1 MLSGSA
7 LPISPSHPFAFSEVE
22 GAIAKRFEKIVAAYG
37 ARTAIK
43 TTHNSLTY
51 DELNYRANLIAS
63 SIAQGY
69 SIRNRPIA
77 LFFDPGVDDI
87 ASLLAILKSGNCYV
101 PLDPGYPAARNVRI
115 LEDAGPN
122 LLLTNS
128 AHLSAA
134 RQLQNSGL
142 DLLNIDELSAGS
154 NSSQHNL
161 HLNIK
166 PDEPAYIIYTS
177 GSSGEPK
184 GVVQTQR
191 NVLFDIR
198 RQGIDL
204 KTTIDDRYG
213 LLFASSSSASVCHIF
228 GALLNGATVLPFD
241 IRQEGFKRL
250 TRWLAT
256 EEITILDINVAMFRQ
271 WCAALEDNPD
281 LTPGAPSLFP
291 KLRIL
296 APGSEPVYQRD
307 VDLYRR
313 YFSPDC
319 LMQNALGTTE
329 TRTVTQY
336 YLTHD
341 TCLREKLVPVGHA
354 IEGKEVLLL
363 DESRREVAYGEIGEI
378 AVRSRY
384 LSPGYWQQPELT
396 DAVFLRDPQDDRLR
410 TYLTGDLGRID
421 EDGLLVH
428 LGRKDFQVKIR
439 GYRVEI
445 AEVETALFKLTGLAA
460 AAAAFEDQSGN
471 QQLAAYLV
479 VDRKNIPSIRDLRT
493 ALLQQLPNY
502 AVPTR
507 FEFLNALPT
516 TLNGKLD
523 RKALPVPQS
532 NPINN
537 REAFEKPT
545 GRYEPRLARL
555 YEEVLAVEPVGAT
568 DDFFD
573 LGGHS
578 LLATQLMLRIED
590 EFAQQLPISTVVKA
604 PTVRELSALLG
615 QRTFGARYNCLVQI
629 QAGEKSKK
637 TPLFCL
643 HGNGG
648 NALQFHRFAS
658 YLPADQPV
666 YGFDPLGLE
675 GDIRPHATIEQMSAH
690 YLAEMK
696 SVQSSGPYL
705 LCGYSMGGLIALDI
719 ATRLRHAGEEVSLLA
734 LFDTDFPGIYEEH
747 VQPGWRARIALRS
760 RLRRRLCQLQYHGHL
775 LRRQGAPSALAT
787 EYIQN
792 QHLAAALRYRPQE
805 YAGRI
810 TYFRADGR
818 EDRRP
823 NPHHDGG
830 WGRVRHAEIEIYDI
844 RGNHCLIQ
852 EPYVGELARLMQR
865 CLERTQPCCN
875 FLSD

>member
-1 MLSGSA
+1 LG
-7 LPISPSHPFAFSEVE
+7 
-22 GAIAKRFEKIVAAYG
+22 
-37 ARTAIK
+37 
-43 TTHNSLTY
+43 
-51 DELNYRANLIAS
+51 
-63 SIAQGY
+63 
-69 SIRNRPIA
+69 RP
-77 LFFDPGVDDI
+77 V
-87 ASLLAILKSGNCYV
+87 
-101 PLDPGYPAARNVRI
+101 
-115 LEDAGPN
+115 
-122 LLLTNS
+122 
-128 AHLSAA
+128 
-134 RQLQNSGL
+134 
-142 DLLNIDELSAGS
+142 LNIDDLRPDN
-154 NSSQHNL
+154 NSFYENPK
-161 HLNIK
+161 LNIQ
-166 PDEPAYIIYTS
+166 PGEPAYIIYTS

-184 GVVQTQR
+184 GVVQTHR

-204 KTTIDDRYG
+204 KTTLDDRYG

-228 GALLNGATVLPFD
+228 GALLNGAAVFPFD
-241 IRQEGFKRL
+241 IREQGFKRL
-250 TRWLAT
+250 TQWLAS
-256 EEITILDINVAMFRQ
+256 EEITILDINVAIFRQ
-271 WCAALEDNPD
+271 WCETFEKQNQL
-281 LTPGAPSLFP
+281 LSQTQSQFP
-291 KLRIL
+291 KLRLL
-296 APGSEPVYQRD
+296 APGSEPVYARD
-307 VDLYRR
+307 VELYRR
-313 YFSPDC
+313 YFSPEC

-336 YLTHD
+336 YLTH
-341 TCLREKLVPVGHA
+341 TTPLEGSLVPVGQA

-363 DESRREVAYGEIGEI
+363 DSSHQEVGAGEIGEI

-396 DAVFLRDPQDDRLR
+396 AAVFQTDPHDSELR
-410 TYLTGDLGRID
+410 TYFTGDLGRFNKEGQLI
-421 EDGLLVH
+421 H

-445 AEVETALFKLTGLAA
+445 AEVEMALFKTTGLAA
-460 AAAAFEDQSGN
+460 AAAAFEDHSGN

-479 VDRKNIPSIRDLRT
+479 VNRENIPSIRDLRT
-493 ALLQQLPNY
+493 ALLQQLPDY

-537 REAFEKPT
+537 REAFEEPI
-545 GRYEPRLARL
+545 GHCEPRLARL

-590 EFAQQLPISTVVKA
+590 EFAQQLPISAVVKA
-604 PTVRELSALLG
+604 PTVRELSALLDQNATG
-615 QRTFGARYNCLVQI
+615 TRRNCLVQI
-629 QAGEKSKK
+629 QADQESKK

-690 YLAEMK
+690 YLVEIK
-696 SVQSSGPYL
+696 SVQPTGPYF
-705 LCGYSMGGLIALDI
+705 LCGFSMGGLIAFDI
-719 ATRLRHAGEEVSLLA
+719 ACNLRQAGEEVGLMA
-734 LFDTDFPGIYEEH
+734 LFDTDFPGVHEE
-747 VQPGWRARIALRS
+747 QIRLGWRARIALRS
-760 RLRRRLCQLQYHGHL
+760 RLRRRLCQLQYHWHL
-775 LRRQGAPSALAT
+775 LRRQGAPPALAT

-792 QHLAAALRYRPQE
+792 QHLAAASRYHPQE

-810 TYFRADGR
+810 TYFRAEGR
-818 EDRRP
+818 QDRRP
-823 NPHHDGG
+823 LPHRDGG
-830 WGRVRHAEIEIYDI
+830 WGRVRHAEIETYDI
-844 RGNHCLIQ
+844 RGNHGLIQ
-852 EPYVGELARLMQR
+852 EPYVGELARLMQL
-865 CLERTQPCCN
+865 CLEKAQQRCN
-875 FLSD
+875 T

>member
-1 MLSGSA
+1 MVVAHGSRLA
-7 LPISPSHPFAFSEVE
+7 VKSSQC
-22 GAIAKRFEKIVAAYG
+22 
-37 ARTAIK
+37 T
-43 TTHNSLTY
+43 LTY
-51 DELNYRANLIAS
+51 NELNRRANIIAHT
-63 SIAQGY
+63 IIERYGTRRQ
-69 SIRNRPIA
+69 PIA
-77 LFFDPGVDDI
+77 MLFEPGADDI
-87 ASLLAILKSGNCYV
+87 ISILAILKSGNCYV
-101 PLDPGYPAARNVRI
+101 PLDPGYPVARTARI
-115 LEDAGPN
+115 LDDAKPA
-122 LLLTNS
+122 LLLTNNT
-128 AHLSAA
+128 HLAVA
-134 RQLQNSGL
+134 KGWERP
-142 DLLNIDELSAGS
+142 LLNIDELRTDN
-154 NSSQHNL
+154 NSGYENPNL
-161 HLNIK
+161 DTQ
-166 PDEPAYIIYTS
+166 PEEPAYIIYTS

-184 GVVQTQR
+184 GVVQTHR

-204 KTTIDDRYG
+204 QTTLDDRYG

-228 GALLNGATVLPFD
+228 GALLNGAAVLPFD
-241 IRQEGFKRL
+241 VREQGLKRL
-250 TRWLAT
+250 TQWLAR

-271 WCAALEDNPD
+271 WCATFESQ
-281 LTPGAPSLFP
+281 TQFP
-291 KLRIL
+291 KLRLL

-307 VDLYRR
+307 VELYRR

-336 YLTHD
+336 YLTHA
-341 TCLREKLVPVGHA
+341 TPLEGSLVPVGQA
-354 IEGKEVLLL
+354 IEGKDVLLL
-363 DESRREVAYGEIGEI
+363 DASHQEVGAGEIGEI

-396 DAVFLRDPQDDRLR
+396 AAVFQTDPHDSELR
-410 TYLTGDLGRID
+410 TYFTGDLGRFNEEGQLI
-421 EDGLLVH
+421 H

-445 AEVETALFKLTGLAA
+445 AEVEMALLKTTGLAA
-460 AAAAFEDQSGN
+460 AAAAAFEDHTGN

-479 VDRKNIPSIRDLRT
+479 VDRENIPSIRDLRT
-493 ALLQQLPNY
+493 ALLQQLPDY

-523 RKALPVPQS
+523 RKALPIPQNYPTTHRS
-532 NPINN
+532 D
-537 REAFEKPT
+537 FEKPRGT
-545 GRYEPRLARL
+545 AETKLARL
-555 YEEVLAVEPVGAT
+555 YEEVLAVEPVGAR
-568 DDFFD
+568 DDFFA

-590 EFAQQLPISTVVKA
+590 EFALQLPISAVVKA

-615 QRTFGARYNCLVQI
+615 QSSSNARRNCLVQI
-629 QAGEKSKK
+629 QAGENSKK
-637 TPLFCL
+637 IPLFCL

-675 GDIRPHATIEQMSAH
+675 GDTRPHATIEQMSAH

-696 SVQSSGPYL
+696 SVQATGPYF
-705 LCGYSMGGLIALDI
+705 LCGYSMGGLIAFDI
-719 ATRLRHAGEEVSLLA
+719 ARRLRNVGEEVGLMA
-734 LFDTDFPGIYEEH
+734 LFDTDFPGIDDEL
-747 VQPGWRARIALRS
+747 VPPDWRARLALRS
-760 RLRRRLCQLQYHGHL
+760 RLRHRLCQLKYHWHL
-775 LRRQGAPSALAT
+775 LRGQNAPPSLTNDYVQA
-787 EYIQN
+787 

-805 YAGRI
+805 YAGQI

-818 EDRRP
+818 QDRRP
-823 NPHHDGG
+823 NPHRDGG
-830 WGRVRHAEIEIYDI
+830 WGRVRHAEIETHDI

-852 EPYVGELARLMQR
+852 EPYVSELARLMR
-865 CLERTQPCCN
+865 TCLIKANKNPLTHEKRETP
-875 FLSD
+875 